1 MTGGSEPE
9 SRCRIL
15 TETIRQAAGRTSTT
29 ANVLNLTSYY
39 EQYECHDIA
48 KMQIVQLQ
56 IHQQSFVVSRPISPV
71 CCSTRDVRSN
81 RRESEEDAARY
92 VKIIHSF

>member
-71 CCSTRDVRSN
+71 CCTSSN
-81 RRESEEDAARY
+81 RREREEDAARY